1 MTARKLREK
10 QHLVLYARKE
20 LVSLAKGGDPE
31 ARADLMRLHGMR
43 VYTPAEIRAFEK
55 LQGVL

>member
-10 QHLVLYARKE
+10 QHLVLDARKE
-20 LVSLAKGGDPE
+20 LVSLARGGDAE
-31 ARADLMRLHGMR
+31 ARADLMWLHGMR
-43 VYTPAEIRAFEK
+43 VYTPAEVRPFEK